1 MAPNL
6 RLTIIEPAILPL
18 HERTRSVTQCPFRIG
33 REDDNDWVIDDPAR
47 LVSRHHCTIEF
58 KSNVF
63 LVIDTSING
72 LLVNTSDQ
80 PLGRGNSVILSDG
93 DVLHLANISISVG
106 VSDSVES
113 ARDPFLAILPGASG
127 ARPAARPSGDD
138 LFGDGRNVVQETAF
152 PAYAPSPLLP
162 WAEDEA
168 TPLPRP
174 LFAPSAWQTETQSD
188 HAPAEFQALGPIK
201 PVNTHIPDAWDDEE
215 PALAPSKAAPPR
227 APAPPPADTAALQCS
242 VVLSLVEALSRVAR
256 AADPSGSEDL
266 LAGTS
271 EEAVS
276 RLAQLDPEWASLSLV
291 SLSVRIAKQLSAS
304 RDFASAGEQSRPPLD
319 DWPAPPQPVRRMPF
333 DGDDTQ

>member
-106 VSDSVES
+106 VSDSVDS
-113 ARDPFLAILPGASG
+113 ARDPFLAILPGAGG
-127 ARPAARPSGDD
+127 ARPAPRPTGDE
-138 LFGDGRNVVQETAF
+138 LFGDGHNVVQETAF

-174 LFAPSAWQTETQSD
+174 LFAQSAWQTETQSD
-188 HAPAEFQALGPIK
+188 HAPAEFQALGVIK
-201 PVNTHIPDAWDDEE
+201 PVNAHIPDAWDDEE
-215 PALAPSKAAPPR
+215 PAFAPRKAAPPR
-227 APAPPPADTAALQCS
+227 APDPRPADTAALQRS
-242 VVLSLVEALSRVAR
+242 VVLSLVEALSRIAR

-271 EEAVS
+271 EEALG
-276 RLAQLDPEWASLSLV
+276 RLSQLDPEWASLSLV

-304 RDFASAGEQSRPPLD
+304 RDLAPGGEQARPPLN
-319 DWPAPPQPVRRMPF
+319 DWPAPPLPARRTPF

>member
-72 LLVNTSDQ
+72 LLVNKSDQ

-106 VSDSVES
+106 VTDSLET
-113 ARDPFLAILPGASG
+113 ARDPFLAILPGAGG
-127 ARPAARPSGDD
+127 ARPDPHPVDD
-138 LFGDGRNVVQETAF
+138 LFGDSRNVVQDTAF

-174 LFAPSAWQTETQSD
+174 LFAPSAWQTETQAD
-188 HAPAEFQALGPIK
+188 HTPAEFQALGTIK
-201 PVNTHIPDAWDDEE
+201 PVNAHIPDAWDEEE
-215 PALAPSKAAPPR
+215 PAAAPRPAAMPR
-227 APAPPPADTAALQCS
+227 LAEPRPAEPAALQRS
-242 VVLSLVEALSRVAR
+242 VVLSLVEALGRIAR
-256 AADPSGSEDL
+256 ASEPGSSEDL

-271 EEAVS
+271 DEALG

-304 RDFASAGEQSRPPLD
+304 RDLPPGGEQARPPLD
-319 DWPAPPQPVRRMPF
+319 DWPAPPLPARRIPF